1 MTQPTKVALPCR
13 RELRIPPSAE
23 ATHPAAPPVH
33 HHPTDATSRRRPPL
47 LPAATPTP
55 LTAAR
60 GEVLLAMTRVHLA
73 PLSSRS
79 RSRPFLLRHLL
90 GILSNTFSASASAP
104 PPRVPPPPLPALSP
118 LLPPRYEEADSV
130 AAASS
135 AIAASFRDW
144 FVEAPGPVPAPLRA
158 LDAIY
163 EALASDGEAA
173 LEALPLSEQLV
184 LDVLSHRPRRLAN
197 DDALLLLRL
206 KFFDWSGRRPRYRH
220 TRAVY
225 HAVFRLL
232 SRARR
237 NAVVVNWLRLFSDS
251 FSASGH
257 PRFHDTLVV
266 GYAVAGD
273 PQRGL
278 SVLGNMRFRGLD
290 LDAVSSRI
298 LLNSLVDAS
307 LHDLADSF
315 ARNLPASPYATCI
328 RIKSMCRRARLE
340 DAVALLDT
348 LPFAQAS
355 SGPAAGSIITE
366 FCRRGRFGE
375 AAQIV
380 DKFASC
386 DVYGAW
392 IHGLIEAGRLDTTLK
407 FISDKKESEGYIPDG
422 QRYDK
427 LVYRLLRR
435 NRLGEVYDLLVEMM
449 EEGIAPGRST
459 MNAALCFFCKAGLV
473 EVAMHLYRSRMELGI
488 NPNKDVYNNLI
499 RALCRGGETE
509 EACLVLEQ
517 AMEGGYFPGRQ
528 AFAMFA
534 NMLCQEGKL
543 DKVRELLDRALKQEV
558 WPMDSIL
565 AKYLVALCKSGN
577 VEEAC
582 EVPQI
587 ASTKSHVGLY
597 RYESTYKSL
606 IRALILI
613 KRVDMLPR
621 LILEMQDMGHT
632 PTRSLYQSVV
642 CTLCELNRYA
652 EVLEL
657 LDNQLQRSEL
667 QPRVCYN
674 YFISGAGHANRAD
687 MAREVYNRMEISG
700 IEPSMES
707 NTLLLMSYLRSRRIG
722 DALYFF
728 TIIRGKK
735 PPGTKLYNVF
745 ISGLCEAHKP
755 EQAMVFWREARDN
768 GVIPSISCYEHL
780 VLLLCSVRDY
790 DSVVKVIDDFRETGR
805 PVSAFLCNVLLLHT
819 LMGDNLL
826 KALLRSRD
834 KSKPLELK
842 GEEMYGR
849 EAGRLLIGDLITSFA
864 SGIRNMSGL
873 EHLGEEMEK
882 YFPVDSYT
890 YNMLLRGLSMA
901 GRMDAACNLYE
912 RMCRKGYQPN
922 RWTFDIMVHGFCKN
936 GDKNEAERWMD
947 AMYRN
952 GFYPTWYTMRLYNSA
967 SLQAHNQKI
976 ISFV

>member
-1 MTQPTKVALPCR
+1 MP
-13 RELRIPPSAE
+13 
-23 ATHPAAPPVH
+23 
-33 HHPTDATSRRRPPL
+33 
-47 LPAATPTP
+47 
-55 LTAAR
+55 
-60 GEVLLAMTRVHLA
+60 RVHLA
-73 PLSSRS
+73 PLSCRS
-79 RSRPFLLRHLL
+79 RRRRLFSRPLL

-104 PPRVPPPPLPALSP
+104 PPRALPPPLPALSP
-118 LLPPRYEEADSV
+118 LLPPRSEEAVSV

-144 FVEAPGPVPAPLRA
+144 FVEAPVSVPAPLRA

-163 EALASDGEAA
+163 EALASDGTAA

-184 LDVLSHRPRRLAN
+184 LSVLGHRPRRFAD

-237 NAVVVNWLRLFSDS
+237 NAVVVNWLRLFSDNL
-251 FSASGH
+251 SASGH
-257 PRFHDTLVV
+257 PRFYDTLVI

-278 SVLGNMRFRGLD
+278 IVLGNMRFRGLD

-315 ARNLPASPYATCI
+315 ARNLPASPHATCI
-328 RIKSMCRRARLE
+328 LIKSMCRRARLE

-348 LPFAQAS
+348 LPFAEAS
-355 SGPAAGSIITE
+355 SGPAAGSIVTE

-392 IHGLIEAGRLDTTLK
+392 IHGLIEAGRLDSTLK

-427 LVYRLLRR
+427 LVYSLLHR

-449 EEGIAPGRST
+449 EEGIAPGRAT

-558 WPMDSIL
+558 WPMDSVL
-565 AKYLVALCKSGN
+565 AKYLVALCKNGN

-587 ASTKSHVGLY
+587 ASSKSHVGLY

-621 LILEMQDMGHT
+621 LVLEMQDMGHI
-632 PTRSLYQSVV
+632 PSRSLYQSVV
-642 CTLCELNRYA
+642 CALCELNRYA

-657 LDNQLQRSEL
+657 LDNQLQRTEL

-674 YFISGAGHANRAD
+674 YFISGAGHAKRAD
-687 MAREVYNRMEISG
+687 MAREVYSRMEVSG
-700 IEPSMES
+700 IEPSVES

-722 DALYFF
+722 DALNFF
-728 TIIRGKK
+728 NLIRGKK
-735 PPGTKLYNVF
+735 PPGSKLYNVF
-745 ISGLCEAHKP
+745 ISGLCEAQKP
-755 EQAMVFWREARDN
+755 EQAMVFWREARGN

-834 KSKPLELK
+834 KSKPLEVK
-842 GEEMYGR
+842 GEEIYGR
-849 EAGRLLIGDLITSFA
+849 EAGRLLIGDLVTSFA
-864 SGIRNMSGL
+864 SGIRNMSDL
-873 EHLGEEMEK
+873 EHLGDEMEK

-967 SLQAHNQKI
+967 SLQAHSQKI